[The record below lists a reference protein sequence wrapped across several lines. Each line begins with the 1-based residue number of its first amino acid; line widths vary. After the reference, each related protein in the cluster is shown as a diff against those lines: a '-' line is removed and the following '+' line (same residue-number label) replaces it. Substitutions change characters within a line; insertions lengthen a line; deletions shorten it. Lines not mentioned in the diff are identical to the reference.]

1 MFKNAL
7 DRITQSLGR
16 TDAPIPRDPVLVFG
30 NQKSGTSAVANLLA
44 ELCGLSATIDDPPI
58 RPDAMR
64 EFALGQADFRAFVQ
78 RHPREF
84 SAQLIK
90 HPNLTFFTDRVLE
103 VFDQARVVFVV
114 RDPRDNIRSILQRR
128 KVPGDLE
135 QIDAQQ
141 MSQIGGPAMYDPR
154 LWGGEGENYIGHMAL
169 RWNTANDAYLR
180 NAQRFV
186 LCRYEDFMADK
197 LGVLNELARKLQL
210 APKHDIRARLDVQ
223 FQPAGDHSI
232 PWSEFFG
239 PRNLARIETLCAE
252 RMAKFGYR

>member
-7 DRITQSLGR
+7 DRIAQSLGR
-16 TDAPIPRDPVLVFG
+16 ETAPIPRDPVLVFG

-64 EFALGQADFRAFVQ
+64 EFALGGADFRAFVQ

-90 HPNLTFFTDRVLE
+90 HPNLTFFTERVLE

-135 QIDAQQ
+135 QADARQLEEL
-141 MSQIGGPAMYDPR
+141 GGPAMYDPR
-154 LWGGEGENYIGHMAL
+154 LWGGEDENYIGRMAL

-180 NAQRFV
+180 NAQRFA
-186 LCRYEDFMADK
+186 LCRYEDFVADK
-197 LGVLNELARKLQL
+197 LGVLERLARELGLQ
-210 APKHDIRARLDVQ
+210 AQHDIRARLDVQ

-232 PWSEFFG
+232 PWSQFFG
-239 PRNLARIETLCAE
+239 PRNLARIESLCAE
-252 RMAKFGYR
+252 RMAALGYR